1 LPRID
6 FIGQGDITRKSTHE
20 KIRKMLNGRSVDAI
34 ISDMAPNPTGNS
46 FTDHLRIIEL
56 CRLLLH
62 LAVKQSPPILP
73 LKPNSKFLCK
83 IFDGELTDD
92 FVKELQQH
100 FKKVISVKPLASR
113 DTSSEKY
120 LLAKNPILT

>member
-1 LPRID
+1 
-6 FIGQGDITRKSTHE
+6 
-20 KIRKMLNGRSVDAI
+20 MLNGRSVDAI
-34 ISDMAPNPTGNS
+34 ISDMAPNPTGTIMITNLASKILMYGISGNS